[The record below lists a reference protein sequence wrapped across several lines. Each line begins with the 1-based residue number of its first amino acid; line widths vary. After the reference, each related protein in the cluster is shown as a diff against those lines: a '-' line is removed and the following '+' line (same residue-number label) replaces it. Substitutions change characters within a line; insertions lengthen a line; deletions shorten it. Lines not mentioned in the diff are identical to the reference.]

1 MKFVSRL
8 TLNRCCLYPFKQ
20 RCILMVRLK
29 INVLAVV
36 HHKMRRY
43 LTVALEHQILNMA
56 HVIQWEL
63 LNFKSISV

>member
-1 MKFVSRL
+1 
-8 TLNRCCLYPFKQ
+8 
-20 RCILMVRLK
+20 MVRLK

-36 HHKMRRY
+36 RREMRRY
-43 LTVALEHQILNMA
+43 LTIASEHQILNMA

>member
-1 MKFVSRL
+1 
-8 TLNRCCLYPFKQ
+8 
-20 RCILMVRLK
+20 MVHLK